1 MILYYDQ
8 RSRDAALNLFILIGA
23 RALINMKNATKLQI
37 NLELYKSVSV
47 FGILPLVL
55 AIIDIILARKKQG
68 TA

>member
-1 MILYYDQ
+1 
-8 RSRDAALNLFILIGA
+8 
-23 RALINMKNATKLQI
+23 MKNATKLQI

-55 AIIDIILARKKQG
+55 AIVDIILVRMKQG